1 MNSLHKYAGRIV
13 TIVLAIAVLRALVK
27 IMMDEKKTVT
37 FEAATPEKNTK
48 IAPMTLDDTNTG
60 KVPWT
65 NMAVSYTH
73 LTLPTILLV

>member
-1 MNSLHKYAGRIV
+1 MNILLTYAGRII

-27 IMMDEKKTVT
+27 IMMDEKKKKDEKKTVT

-65 NMAVSYTH
+65 NMDPKKAK
-73 LTLPTILLV
+73 

>member
-1 MNSLHKYAGRIV
+1 MNSLLKYAGRIV

-27 IMMDEKKTVT
+27 IMMDEKKKKYEKKTVT

-65 NMAVSYTH
+65 NMDPKKAK
-73 LTLPTILLV
+73 

>member
-1 MNSLHKYAGRIV
+1 MNILLKYAGRIV

-27 IMMDEKKTVT
+27 IMMDEKKKKDEQKTVT

-48 IAPMTLDDTNTG
+48 IAPMTPDDTNAG

-65 NMAVSYTH
+65 NMDPKKAK
-73 LTLPTILLV
+73 